1 MCPKITNVKSRYI
14 WDEFGG
20 KVTRQCFAYRPSVV
34 HQLCLIQAK
43 REVCER
49 HEGRSQLFDDKR
61 IDSKSLT
68 TPFVDQG

>member
-1 MCPKITNVKSRYI
+1 MLNLDVYGMNLMEKLL
-14 WDEFGG
+14 DA
-20 KVTRQCFAYRPSVV
+20 RQCFAYRPSVV